1 MHMGAIKR
9 KLKRCS
15 FFEGACVCANG
26 EPVIGWIL
34 CHAWREKKRKM
45 MQAFFEGDV
54 YTKWDNMTDACT
66 NQVHNGGGSVY
77 HTWHK

>member
-1 MHMGAIKR
+1 
-9 KLKRCS
+9 
-15 FFEGACVCANG
+15 
-26 EPVIGWIL
+26 
-34 CHAWREKKRKM
+34 